1 MKGKWHSDYSK
12 DQKLTTIDDLT
23 ALPNGKI
30 RINSCGKNESHPDGT
45 EGTFDIVNS
54 DRVIIRSVH
63 FNVPNDTSENKSIK
77 VTGINNNYTVTL
89 NGQDVSNNRHLGT
102 VSITIKPVD
111 GKKLLI

>member
-30 RINSCGKNESHPDGT
+30 RINSCGKNESDPDGT
-45 EGTFDIVNS
+45 FNIVDS
-54 DRVIIRSVH
+54 DSVIIRSVH
-63 FNVPNDTSENKSIK
+63 FNVPNDISENKSIE
-77 VTGINNNYTVTL
+77 TGINNNYTVTL

-102 VSITIKPVD
+102 VNIAIKPVD